1 MTRLIALALVCVIT
15 PSTAV
20 ALEST
25 RAAYTDEKTRTL
37 TARDQP
43 FRERSAEHGVDDT
56 PLTLNKP

>member
-1 MTRLIALALVCVIT
+1 MTTLVALALVCLIT

-20 ALEST
+20 DVEFT

-43 FRERSAEHGVDDT
+43 FENGPPRTAWTDARH
-56 PLTLNKP
+56 